1 MGKYG
6 IIFALIGQAYGS
18 ILRPL
23 LKKAI
28 DDPAEEWDD
37 LVLEICDRLFGFN
50 A

>member
-1 MGKYG
+1 MIKYQ

-28 DDPAEEWDD
+28 DDPNEEWDD
-37 LVLEICDRLFGFN
+37 LVLDICDRLFGYTE
-50 A
+50 